1 MRGGNSISPA
11 LKKSSRKGNLLVVFM
26 VIFSIL
32 QIFPIIWLLDF
43 SLCRSGDLFVSGV
56 LKWPDKLQFINY
68 KTAWVDGK
76 ILMHLFNSVLITGIT
91 LVATVFFSVTIGY
104 AVTRMK
110 WKFSSLVLNIILLGM
125 MIPIEATLLPNF
137 MVFSKLGINNSYLGL
152 ILPYIAFSLPMGVF
166 IMTGFLKTL
175 PRALEESAVIDGCGI
190 FGIIFRIVFSVTKPA
205 IITIAITAFINNWNE
220 FIMMQTYLRSDTLK
234 TLPYAVFRFQGQYS
248 SNYAVQFAV
257 MLLVALPSLL
267 IYLFLNEQVTKG
279 ITVGAVKG

>member
-11 LKKSSRKGNLLVVFM
+11 LKKNSRKGNLLVVFM
-26 VIFSIL
+26 IIFSIL

-43 SLCRSGDLFVSGV
+43 SLCRSGDLFVSGI

-91 LVATVFFSVTIGY
+91 LVATVLFSVTIGY

-137 MVFSKLGINNSYLGL
+137 MVFSKIGINNSYLGL

-190 FGIIFRIVFSVTKPA
+190 FGIIFQIVFPVTKPA

-267 IYLFLNEQVTKG
+267 IYLLLNEQVTKG